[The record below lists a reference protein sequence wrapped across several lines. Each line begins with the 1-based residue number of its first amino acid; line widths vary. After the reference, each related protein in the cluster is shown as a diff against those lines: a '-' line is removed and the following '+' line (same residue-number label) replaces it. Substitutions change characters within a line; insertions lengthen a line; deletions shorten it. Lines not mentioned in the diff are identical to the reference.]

1 MEQNIKSRLLE
12 SIGKVYESAK
22 GCKLEA
28 AFFDEVK
35 PEVGLIEAYFGI
47 NEIQSLIVAIVFS
60 LNYKGCAVTFNQLI
74 EYFECNPM
82 RLLGHNDDFNQLFEK
97 GIINK
102 DKSRYGLTF
111 AISKDELTIN
121 EKITEAIL
129 NNKPLPNLKDAAAN
143 VFEVIEN
150 LSRFWR
156 ERDGYFTSLIDLRY
170 QVNETLQKYAHF
182 PLIQLVADQN
192 LDEIDAYIYLL
203 LIWDTLNGRDCVN
216 LMRVL
221 DDVYDL
227 KSEQIQYAQKLITGE
242 HPFITLDLI
251 ELVESG
257 FFNDTEI
264 RLSERSFEMI
274 DAIGIRLITKTKV
287 NRSNIFDPTAIISKT
302 LYFNEN
308 ESKQIETLTKI
319 LQEENFKEAQI
330 RLVGKGLPTG
340 ITALLHGFPGTGK
353 TETAFQLAKETNREI
368 VKVDI
373 SQSKSMWFGES
384 EKIIKRL
391 FTNYKRYAKD
401 CERKPILLFNEAD
414 AIISKR
420 KDIGLS
426 NTDQTENT
434 IQNILLEELER
445 FDGIFIATTNLVKNL
460 DSAFERRFLF
470 KIEFLKPEISVK
482 AKIWQSKLPRL
493 TEMECEMLAERFDF
507 SGGQIDN
514 IIRKNEIY
522 EIIHGMSVDFTN
534 IVSFCQTEL
543 LHKNSGFKVGFTN
556 T

>member
-22 GCKLEA
+22 GCKLEP

-35 PEVGLIEAYFGI
+35 PEIGAIEAYFGI

-82 RLLGHNDDFNQLFEK
+82 KLLGHNDDFNQLFEK

-182 PLIQLVADQN
+182 PLIQLVANQN

-216 LMRVL
+216 LIRVL
-221 DDVYDL
+221 DDIYDL
-227 KSEQIQYAQKLITGE
+227 KSEQIQYAQKLIAGE
-242 HPFITLDLI
+242 HPFIILDLI

-257 FFNDTEI
+257 FLNDTEI

-319 LQEENFKEAQI
+319 LQEDNFKMAQI
-330 RLVGKGLPTG
+330 RLAEKGLPTG
-340 ITALLHGFPGTGK
+340 ITALLHGLPGTGK

-384 EKIIKRL
+384 EKIIKRF
-391 FTNYKRYAKD
+391 FTNYKKYSKD

-470 KIEFLKPEISVK
+470 KIEFLKPEIPVK
-482 AKIWQSKLPRL
+482 AKIWQSKLPGL
-493 TEMECEMLAERFDF
+493 TEKECEILAERFDF

-522 EIIHGMSVDFTN
+522 EIIHGMSVNFTN

-543 LHKNSGFKVGFTN
+543 LHKNSGFKVGFSN